1 MAVSFL
7 TDIPANFGFSLIY
20 WEVILSSPQQKEKA
34 PAQSS
39 IYIPQGNPHL
49 LGMIEHPFQ
58 NVGNLP
64 PTVLSSEASAM
75 SKTARIL
82 PNILLHTYA
91 LFRTHS
97 IKVSVGLSAFP
108 CPTHPG
114 IYSGSAFLQCCSPC
128 STITWTET
136 NTSECQSLVATGKTT
151 CHTQPAAHPPIF
163 KKEPI
168 TLSVKTGLLSLKIW
182 KYVPGMLR
190 LLAEVRKQIPS
201 T

>member
-39 IYIPQGNPHL
+39 IYIPQGNPNL

-151 CHTQPAAHPPIF
+151 CHTQPAAHPPI
-163 KKEPI
+163 
-168 TLSVKTGLLSLKIW
+168 LKRS
-182 KYVPGMLR
+182 PLR
-190 LLAEVRKQIPS
+190 LVWKQDFFPWKS
-201 T
+201 GNMSQGCLGC